1 MSSIEIE
8 GKTLEEAIEKACS
21 SLNLPKDMLDI
32 EVLST
37 GSPGIL
43 GLIKKAKIKV
53 SPKAANRDEDL
64 DKATEVLEK
73 ILMGLDQ
80 EAKVDG
86 IRTDQGMI
94 LLTIRGT
101 SPGLL
106 IGKKGQTL
114 DAIQH
119 LVNKIVNKDSS
130 KKLKIIVDT
139 ETYRKRKEES
149 LTNLALRLG
158 EKAKRL
164 GKPIVVDPM
173 NAHDR
178 RIIHLA
184 LQGDYMLRTKSSG
197 EGVLR
202 KVIIFP
208 RKRGSMHNP
217 KNEQ

>member
-21 SLNLPKDMLDI
+21 LLNLPKDMLEI

-53 SPKAANRDEDL
+53 SPKGANRDEDL
-64 DKATEVLEK
+64 DKAREVLEK

-86 IRTDQGMI
+86 VRTDQGMI
-94 LLTIRGT
+94 LLSIQGA

-119 LVNKIVNKDSS
+119 LVNKIVNKASS

-139 ETYRKRKEES
+139 ETYRKRREKS

-178 RIIHLA
+178 RIIHLT
-184 LQGDYMLRTKSSG
+184 LQGDHMLSTKSSG
-197 EGVLR
+197 EGTLR
-202 KVIIFP
+202 KVVIFP
-208 RKRGSMHNP
+208 RKRGSVHNLE
-217 KNEQ
+217 K